1 MKPNYIVPA
10 SMIGYFILCVALS
23 DFNIWIF
30 FVNVFCAGCSISSQ
44 GIFLFEGRWTT
55 AASGER
61 DRNFGAIL
69 VTCLFA
75 FVIGAHLVGLI
86 IDTNQMYVET
96 ETRQKLSLVCGIAAA
111 LLIFLL
117 DLAFVRRLHSLRRR
131 GILLLIIILGIVLV
145 WVMTGVSILH
155 APEVERATFRWW
167 QSAKEALSQMRF
179 NALVVFPILWP
190 IAPGLALLRKAADG
204 PEPAAPPVDPF
215 LEPGETAK
223 PPVTP
228 QTRLAAARSGGDAQ
242 PEGAQVG
249 ILAAGKVCRR
259 RIPRYTFA
267 ILSKTI
273 LPIPMLLH

>member
-30 FVNVFCAGCSISSQ
+30 FVNVFCAGCSITTQ
-44 GIFLFEGRWTT
+44 GLFLFEGRWTT

-75 FVIGAHLVGLI
+75 FVIGGQLVGLT
-86 IDTNQMYVET
+86 IDANQMYVET
-96 ETRQKLSLVCGIAAA
+96 EKRKTLSLIIAIAAA

-131 GILLLIIILGIVLV
+131 GILLLFIIIGIVLV

-167 QSAKEALSQMRF
+167 QSAKEAFSQMRF

-204 PEPAAPPVDPF
+204 PEPEAPPVDPF

-223 PPVTP
+223 PPVAPRHALP
-228 QTRLAAARSGGDAQ
+228 QQDQAAMRK
-242 PEGAQVG
+242 PR
-249 ILAAGKVCRR
+249 GK
-259 RIPRYTFA
+259 
-267 ILSKTI
+267 
-273 LPIPMLLH
+273 